1 MELIIASANA
11 HKIEE
16 ISRLL
21 PKSVC
26 LTSARE
32 VGVTEDI
39 PETADTLEG
48 NALLKARY
56 IYERT
61 GKNCFADDTGLEVNA
76 LDGAPGVHSARYAT
90 DGHDHEANI
99 DLLLKNLSNKSDR
112 TAQFRTV
119 IALIID
125 GNEHLFEGI
134 VKGEILAKR
143 TGTEGFGY
151 DAIFMAE
158 GTNISFAEMDL
169 DKKNAISHRG
179 RATSKLI
186 DFICRQ

>member
-21 PKSVC
+21 PKSVS
-26 LTSARE
+26 LTSAKE
-32 VGVTEDI
+32 VGITEDI

-61 GKNCFADDTGLEVNA
+61 GKDCFADDTGLEVTA
-76 LDGAPGVHSARYAT
+76 LNGAPGVHSARYAT

-99 DLLLKNLSNKSDR
+99 DLLLRNLEDKTDR

-134 VKGEILAKR
+134 VKGEILHERVGA
-143 TGTEGFGY
+143 EGFGY
-151 DAIFMAE
+151 DAIFAAE
-158 GTNISFAEMDL
+158 NTNESFAQMEL

-179 RATSKLI
+179 RATAKLI
-186 DFICRQ
+186 DFICLQ

>member
-1 MELIIASANA
+1 MKLIIASANA

-21 PKSVC
+21 PSSVS
-26 LTSARE
+26 LSSARE
-32 VGVTEDI
+32 VGITEDI

-56 IYERT
+56 IYERI
-61 GKNCFADDTGLEVNA
+61 GKSCFADDTGLEVTA
-76 LDGAPGVHSARYAT
+76 LGGAPGVHSARYAT

-99 DLLLKNLSNKSDR
+99 DLLLKNLSTETDR
-112 TAQFRTV
+112 SAQFRTV

-125 GNEHLFEGI
+125 GEEHLFEGV
-134 VKGEILAKR
+134 VKGEILLER
-143 TGTEGFGY
+143 VGGEGFGY
-151 DAIFMAE
+151 DAIFMPE
-158 GTNISFAEMDL
+158 GENVSFAQMDL
-169 DKKNAISHRG
+169 ERKNAISHRG